1 MLSPGGVRA
10 RLSILIFH
18 SVWPQAD
25 PLRPG
30 SITAQD
36 FDQLMGFVAETFN
49 VLPLAEAVERL
60 VSGRLP
66 PRSLC
71 ITFDDGYADNHDVAL
86 PILKQWNLS
95 ATFFVATAFLDG
107 GRMWNDA
114 VIEALRVAP
123 GPELNL
129 DHLDLGVHAVSSWQ
143 ERREAVDRLLLTLKY
158 LPASKRTQRVT
169 ELVAAAGGGS
179 DGRLLMMTSA
189 QVRELH
195 NSGMEIGGHTV
206 NHPILFGMS
215 PAQARDEILQG
226 RETLEEWVAAPI
238 RLFAYPNG
246 KPDRDYAR
254 EHVEIVRRAGFTAA
268 VTTSWGSSVAATDP
282 LQLPRFTPWNRDPLR
297 FGLRLLQN
305 CWRRGESAGP
315 G

>member
-1 MLSPGGVRA
+1 MPGGVRA

-30 SITAQD
+30 DIIAED
-36 FDQLMGFVAETFN
+36 FDRLMGFVAETFN
-49 VLPLAEAVERL
+49 VLPLTEAVERL
-60 VSGRLP
+60 ATGRLL

-86 PILKQWNLS
+86 PILTRWDLP
-95 ATFFVATAFLDG
+95 ATFFVATAFLNG
-107 GRMWNDA
+107 GRMWNDI
-114 VIEALRVAP
+114 VIEALRTAP

-129 DHLDLGVHAVSSWQ
+129 THLGLGNHTISSWQ
-143 ERREAVDRLLLTLKY
+143 ARREAVDKLLSALKY
-158 LPASKRTQRVT
+158 LPVSERMHQVT
-169 ELVAAAGGGS
+169 ELVSVAG
-179 DGRLLMMTSA
+179 DCNDKPLMMTSA

-206 NHPILFGMS
+206 NHPILFGM
-215 PAQARDEILQG
+215 PPMQARDEILQG
-226 RETLEEWVAAPI
+226 REILEEMVAAPV

-246 KPDRDYAR
+246 KPGCDYSR
-254 EHVEIVRRAGFTAA
+254 EHVEMLRRAGFAAA
-268 VTTSWGSSVAATDP
+268 VTTSWGSAVAATDP
-282 LQLPRFTPWNRDPLR
+282 LQLPRFTPWNRDSLR

-305 CWRRGESAGP
+305 CRRQGGRA
-315 G
+315 